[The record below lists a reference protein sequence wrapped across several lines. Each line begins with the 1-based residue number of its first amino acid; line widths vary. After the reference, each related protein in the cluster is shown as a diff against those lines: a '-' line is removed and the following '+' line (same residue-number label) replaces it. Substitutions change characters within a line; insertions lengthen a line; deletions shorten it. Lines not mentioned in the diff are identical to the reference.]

1 MRAVEMAKKDILKFT
16 NKETVEC
23 SGSTKVSGRFNTG

>member
-1 MRAVEMAKKDILKFT
+1 MIVRAVKMAKKDILKFT

-23 SGSTKVSGRFNTG
+23 SGYTNSFEKIQ